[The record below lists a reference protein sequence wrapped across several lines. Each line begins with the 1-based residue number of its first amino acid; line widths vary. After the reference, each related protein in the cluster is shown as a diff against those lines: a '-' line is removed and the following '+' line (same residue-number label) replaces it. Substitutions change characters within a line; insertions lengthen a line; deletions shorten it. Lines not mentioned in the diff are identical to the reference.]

1 MALRQRLRWF
11 LVLVLWLVVI
21 VALLELGLRFFAA
34 ALPPRLQEAAYIAMH
49 GVPYP
54 EPWDRAWMRNPDHYF
69 VLKPGLVDALQFG
82 SPSVRFRLSTIE
94 LWEGGGIGFRTRPA
108 TYFVDAVIV
117 GDSFAFCFTESADC
131 WVTHLEQDTG
141 LGIVNLGQPGTGSHS
156 HLLILQDFGTPLRPP
171 LVIWQFFGNDF
182 NDDYGLFSANGK
194 LEPLADD
201 GNTDGDDTGEQNE
214 LRSWL
219 RGRSALYAVLESVV
233 PAWRR
238 FRDPNAAKFDE
249 RYAVTLPTGEQLRF
263 GQPYEAQALDMSR
276 AVNQAGY
283 EISRAAFNSAQELV
297 SSWGGQLAVAL
308 VPTREE
314 VYESL
319 TAAALG
325 SDLEAIGSA
334 RLAMLDLCGE
344 LELLCYDALED
355 LQKRAATSELLYYA
369 DDLHWNPLGNRVF
382 AELLREWLDES
393 GILDQ

>member
-1 MALRQRLRWF
+1 MMLRQRLRWF
-11 LVLVLWLVVI
+11 FVLVLWLIVI
-21 VALLELGLRFFAA
+21 VALLELALRVFAS
-34 ALPPRLQEAAYIAMH
+34 ALPPRLQEAAYIAMR

-54 EPWDRAWMRNPDHYF
+54 EPWDRAWTRNPDHYF

-82 SPSVRFRLSTIE
+82 SPSVRFHLSTIE
-94 LWEGGGIGFRTRPA
+94 LWEGGGIGFRTRPV

-117 GDSFAFCFTESADC
+117 GDSFAFCFTERSDC
-131 WVTHLEQDTG
+131 WVSHLERETG

-201 GNTDGDDTGEQNE
+201 GIAEADDASERDE

-219 RGRSALYAVLESVV
+219 RRRSALYAVLESVV

-238 FRDPNAAKFDE
+238 FRDPNAAEFEE

-263 GQPYEAQALDMSR
+263 GQPYEAKALDMSR

-283 EISRAAFNSAQELV
+283 EISRAAFDSARQLV
-297 SSWGGQLAVAL
+297 SSWGGELVLAL

-319 TAAALG
+319 TSAALG
-325 SDLEAIGSA
+325 ADLDAISSA
-334 RLAMLDLCGE
+334 RLAMLDLCAE
-344 LELLCYDALED
+344 LELLCYDALAD
-355 LQKRAATSELLYYA
+355 LRERAATNELLYYA
-369 DDLHWNPLGNRVF
+369 DDLHFNPLGNRVF
-382 AELLREWLDES
+382 AELLRARLDES
-393 GILDQ
+393 GLLER